1 MAFNCILDQGYVAG
15 CSTSGGVEK
24 VWLGTYDPTATYT
37 FDANNVI
44 TGVTTSESVYLMEQ
58 DIEYAGIEQPGTI
71 SRENGSVYY
80 DTNLSLKFIEL
91 DADLRNL
98 LVTIGRA
105 PLFAVVKSNA
115 GSYYY
120 CGVESAGRATEST
133 ASLGVALTDL
143 NGASLVINWKS
154 PNGIYLMDEAVLG
167 TDITIAS

>member
-1 MAFNCILDQGYVAG
+1 MAFNCLLSGGYQLG
-15 CSTSGGVEK
+15 CSTIAGVEK
-24 VWLGTYDPTATYT
+24 VWLGNYDADATFTY
-37 FDANNVI
+37 DANNVI
-44 TGVTTSESVYLMEQ
+44 TGITTSESVYLMEQ

-91 DADLRNL
+91 DAELRNL
-98 LVTIGRA
+98 LVAVGRA

-115 GSYYY
+115 GEYYF

-133 ASLGVALTDL
+133 ASLGVALGDM

-154 PNGIYLMDEAVLG
+154 PNGIYLMEGSLLG
-167 TDITIAS
+167 TDITVAG